1 MKPTNELIRVASRL
15 GWRVEP
21 THGGHLRLKHP
32 SGALVFAG
40 STPSDR
46 RSLANAL
53 ATMRREMRK
62 LGAKPL
68 AGEMR

>member
-1 MKPTNELIRVASRL
+1 MKLTNELIRTARRL

-40 STPSDR
+40 SMPSDR

-53 ATMRREMRK
+53 ATMRRELRRC
-62 LGAKPL
+62 L
-68 AGEMR
+68 AEPMTGEMR